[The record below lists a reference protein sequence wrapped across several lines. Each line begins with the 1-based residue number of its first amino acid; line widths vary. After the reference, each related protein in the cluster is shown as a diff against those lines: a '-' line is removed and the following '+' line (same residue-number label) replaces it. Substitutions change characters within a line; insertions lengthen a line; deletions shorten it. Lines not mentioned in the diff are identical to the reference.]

1 MRPIM
6 LTLGFLAVTAL
17 VVRAQQSLPR
27 PSYTLDPK
35 PKEWTFIGYSFTR
48 TTLSNVTPTN
58 DVLQGQVI
66 GRLFGSNST
75 NTTSR
80 ASFYTEQRFVPFIVY
95 KPDILDGYATFRT
108 LMKVDYTFGDQSYG
122 IGNNRGGGLSGGQIN
137 LQTLMAN
144 VEIRPPDADW
154 NAVIGLQRMF
164 DNPRDPNT
172 NTLEL
177 AQTTGYKLSFWGTQA
192 VGAAVFA
199 DLTPTLTSR
208 LGAYQLWENQISI
221 DDDVYLIMADLKH
234 RATPNWELGYSLW
247 YLRDTGKN
255 AGGISILGQGLTSAL
270 AEYNGATRIDL
281 RQTGAK
287 TQNYKAHLLWGGVNA
302 AYNRDFVTGPW
313 MADGFA
319 VLNTGTIDSLGVK
332 TGRAGEVLSGAV
344 NMSLQYKYGMTSKDR
359 LWIEGLF
366 TSGDEDG
373 LRDGKLNSVLTGN
386 VWGSPVGI
394 YSSHKAFL
402 LFPDPQVVNRYYS
415 AVHDISNM
423 GFGTSAVF
431 VNAQKDF
438 IPNRFSGKVGVA
450 SAISNVAPPNG
461 GHYIGSEINAELK
474 YNLKVFLTLGISGAY
489 MMNGDFYDSP
499 RVRNSTAKP
508 DNPWV
513 LFTSLSWLMF

>member
-1 MRPIM
+1 MRHII
-6 LTLGFLAVTAL
+6 LTLIITAVSVSASLAQYTV
-17 VVRAQQSLPR
+17 PR
-27 PSYTLDPK
+27 PKYTLDPK

-48 TTLSNVTPTN
+48 TTVSNVTPTN

-66 GRLFGSNST
+66 GRLYGSNST
-75 NTTSR
+75 NTTDR

-108 LMKVDYTFGDQSYG
+108 LMKIDYTFGDQSYG

-144 VEIRPPDADW
+144 VEIRPPDSKW
-154 NAVIGLQRMF
+154 NAVVGLQRMF
-164 DNPRDPNT
+164 DNPMDPNT

-199 DLTPTLTSR
+199 DLTPTLKSR
-208 LGAYQLWENQISI
+208 FGAYQLWENQISL
-221 DDDVYLIMADLKH
+221 DDDVYLVMADLKN
-234 RATPNWELGYSLW
+234 RATKNWEVGYSLW
-247 YLRDTGKN
+247 YLRDAGRN

-270 AEYNGATRIDL
+270 AEYNGAVRLDL
-281 RQTGAK
+281 RQTGAA
-287 TQNYKAHLLWGGVNA
+287 TQNYKANLFWAGMNF
-302 AYNRDFVTGPW
+302 AYNRDFIDGPW
-313 MADGFA
+313 MADGYGI
-319 VLNTGTIDSLGVK
+319 LNVGTIDSVGVT

-344 NMSLQYKYGMTSKDR
+344 NAGLHYKYGMTNKDKV
-359 LWIEGLF
+359 WVEGLF
-366 TSGDEDG
+366 TSGDTDG
-373 LRDGKLNSVLTGN
+373 IKDGKVNSILTGN

-394 YSSHKAFL
+394 YGTHRAFL

-438 IPNRFSGKVGVA
+438 IPNRFSGKVGFA
-450 SAISNVAPPNG
+450 GAISNVAPPKG
-461 GHYIGSEINAELK
+461 GNFIGSEINAELK
-474 YNLKVFLTLGISGAY
+474 YNLKVFLTLGVSGAY

-499 RVRNSTAKP
+499 RVRSSPGKP